1 MNRHGT
7 HHRATTPASNILPS
21 RSELVLL
28 LLSMLVA
35 LGQTASGQ
43 QPEAAPV
50 ASQISLTTEQV
61 VHNLVQRNL
70 QRVQALQAYQGTRSY
85 RAEYHGF
92 PGPRSAEMVVSVK
105 YLFPGKKEF
114 SVQSAT
120 GSAFI
125 IDKVFKK
132 LLDAENE
139 ALDTETQRRSALNDD
154 NYRFTL
160 IGFESGLSGAAYV
173 LQVEPRTKNKFL
185 YRGRIWVD
193 AEDFAVVRLEAE
205 PAKNPSFWTKKAEIV
220 HVYKKVSDFWLP
232 AYNHSVTA
240 MRLGGHAELTIDYQD
255 YQITGS
261 NSSSLV
267 SMLRS
272 ASEAE
277 TARGQQ

>member
-1 MNRHGT
+1 
-7 HHRATTPASNILPS
+7 
-21 RSELVLL
+21 
-28 LLSMLVA
+28 
-35 LGQTASGQ
+35 
-43 QPEAAPV
+43 
-50 ASQISLTTEQV
+50 
-61 VHNLVQRNL
+61 
-70 QRVQALQAYQGTRSY
+70 
-85 RAEYHGF
+85 
-92 PGPRSAEMVVSVK
+92 MVVSVK

-120 GSAFI
+120 GSEFI

-132 LLDAENE
+132 LLEAENE
-139 ALDTETQRRSALNDD
+139 ALDTEKQRRSALNDD

-160 IGFESGLSGAAYV
+160 IGYESGVSGAAYV
-173 LQVEPRTKNKFL
+173 LQVEPRTKDKFL
-185 YRGRIWVD
+185 YRGRVWVD

-240 MRLGGHAELTIDYQD
+240 MRLGGRAELTIDYQD

-261 NSSSLV
+261 NSSSSV

-272 ASEAE
+272 PSEAE
-277 TARGQQ
+277 TARGLQ